1 MTAQSSTASI
11 VKQQIIFLVLAGV
24 ELLDL
29 AEPAQ
34 VFSMAASL
42 GAPYSLHFCG
52 NTGGTRSAQGLFLG
66 QLEPLPSVSAEDLIV
81 LAGVALDQLN
91 QPLLDS
97 TTRDWLIEAH
107 TNGTRIAFICT
118 GAFCLG

>member
-1 MTAQSSTASI
+1 MTAQSSITST

-29 AEPAQ
+29 AGPAQ

-42 GAPYSLHFCG
+42 GTPYSLHFCG
-52 NTGGTRSAQGLFLG
+52 NTSGTRSAQGLFLG

-81 LAGVALDQLN
+81 VAMRRRASN
-91 QPLLDS
+91 
-97 TTRDWLIEAH
+97 
-107 TNGTRIAFICT
+107 
-118 GAFCLG
+118 